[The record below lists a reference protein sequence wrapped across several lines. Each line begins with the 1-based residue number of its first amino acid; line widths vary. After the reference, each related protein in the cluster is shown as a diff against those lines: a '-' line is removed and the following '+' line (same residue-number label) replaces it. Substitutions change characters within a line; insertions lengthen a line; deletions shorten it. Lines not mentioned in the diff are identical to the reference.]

1 MNKPKPVK
9 RYFTVV
15 FEITNEENFTG
26 MFAGPFTKSLAED
39 SDIIEGVKVTAC
51 GTGDSMSAYDALAEH
66 AQEDGKDPD
75 DMIREWGETMGLDD
89 DEINSIIG

>member
-1 MNKPKPVK
+1 MPDVKPVK

-39 SDIIEGVKVTAC
+39 SDIIEGVKVTSC
-51 GTGDSMSAYDALAEH
+51 GRGDTMTAYDALAAELLSQGIH
-66 AQEDGKDPD
+66 PD
-75 DMIREWGETMGLDD
+75 DVVREYCEDSEDD
-89 DEINSIIG
+89 ADAVIG

>member
-1 MNKPKPVK
+1 MMTSAKPVK

-39 SDIIEGVKVTAC
+39 SDIIEGVKVVSC
-51 GTGDSMSAYDALAEH
+51 GRGDTMTAYDALHDLTLELGH
-66 AQEDGKDPD
+66 NPD
-75 DMIREWGETMGLDD
+75 QVVREYCEANDD
-89 DEINSIIG
+89 DAEAVIG

>member
-1 MNKPKPVK
+1 VTDVKPVK

-39 SDIIEGVKVTAC
+39 SDIIEGVKVVCC
-51 GTGDSMSAYDALAEH
+51 GTGDTMTAYDALTEELQTQGINTDDVVRDYCAEM
-66 AQEDGKDPD
+66 EFDGDA
-75 DMIREWGETMGLDD
+75 
-89 DEINSIIG
+89 IIG

>member
-1 MNKPKPVK
+1 MSDK

-39 SDIIEGVKVTAC
+39 SDIIEGVKVVSC
-51 GTGDSMSAYDALAEH
+51 GRGDTMTAYDALAEELNSH
-66 AQEDGKDPD
+66 GIGSD
-75 DMIREWGETMGLDD
+75 DVVQIYCEEHELDAKAV
-89 DEINSIIG
+89 IG

>member
-1 MNKPKPVK
+1 MSEAKPVK

-39 SDIIEGVKVTAC
+39 SDIIEGVKVVCC
-51 GTGDSMSAYDALAEH
+51 GRGDAMTAYDALAQQVEDDGH
-66 AQEDGKDPD
+66 AAD
-75 DMIREWGETMGLDD
+75 DCVREYCEKLELDAD
-89 DEINSIIG
+89 TVIG

>member
-1 MNKPKPVK
+1 MNTKPVK

-39 SDIIEGVKVTAC
+39 SDIIEGVKVVCC
-51 GTGDSMSAYDALAEH
+51 GTGDTMTAYDALDELANELGH
-66 AQEDGKDPD
+66 NPD
-75 DMIREWGETMGLDD
+75 QIVREYCEAHDID
-89 DEINSIIG
+89 ADSVIG

>member
-1 MNKPKPVK
+1 MTAK

-26 MFAGPFTKSLAED
+26 MFAGPFTKSLAEE

-51 GTGDSMSAYDALAEH
+51 GTGDAMTAQDALETFVN
-66 AQEDGKDPD
+66 DMGD
-75 DMIREWGETMGLDD
+75 DSEVVIRDFCEANGLDAQAT
-89 DEINSIIG
+89 IG

>member
-1 MNKPKPVK
+1 MSRAKPVK

-39 SDIIEGVKVTAC
+39 SDIIEGVKVVSC
-51 GTGDSMSAYDALAEH
+51 GRGDTMTAYDALAGI
-66 AQEDGKDPD
+66 AQEDGNDPD
-75 DMIREWGETMGLDD
+75 AMVQEWAKAQGLDE
-89 DEINSIIG
+89 DEVSLIIG

>member
-1 MNKPKPVK
+1 MSNDKPVK

-39 SDIIEGVKVTAC
+39 SDIIEGVKVVSC
-51 GTGDSMSAYDALAEH
+51 GRGDTMTAYDALAHNLE
-66 AQEDGKDPD
+66 ANGQDAD
-75 DMIREWGETMGLDD
+75 DCVREYCEEN
-89 DEINSIIG
+89 EIDAKSIIG

>member
-1 MNKPKPVK
+1 MSDK

-39 SDIIEGVKVTAC
+39 SDIIEGVKVVSC
-51 GTGDSMSAYDALAEH
+51 GTGDVMTAYDALA
-66 AQEDGKDPD
+66 QQVEDDGRSAD
-75 DMIREWGETMGLDD
+75 DVVREYCENDD
-89 DEINSIIG
+89 DLDADAIIG